1 MAKEYKAMSIGPST
15 TATKVL
21 LERANAALP
30 FSQATAILD
39 NGCGPGP
46 IISKIITTYGAEIPE
61 TVPFLAA
68 DFSVAMVAQVDASK
82 KEGVEAGNKVWQRV
96 ETKVLNA
103 MDMQGVPDSSHS
115 HITAG
120 WVYFMTPDPQ
130 KCLSESLR
138 ILQPGGV
145 LALSSWEGN
154 QWMDIMKVIGDVRP
168 DKVLPE
174 LPKAWSNVD
183 LLKAELETAGFKDV
197 TSERVAVTMQFENRD
212 SFVDMLVT
220 KMPHMVAMTKDMS
233 AEDVQRLREL
243 SIAKCE
249 EMSSEE
255 PGELHG
261 TVLIAVGKK

>member
-1 MAKEYKAMSIGPST
+1 MSSGPGST
-15 TATKVL
+15 ANRIL

-30 FSQATAILD
+30 FSQATGILD

-46 IISKIITTYGAEIPE
+46 IISAIIFTYGNEIP
-61 TVPFLAA
+61 TTTPLLAA
-68 DFSVAMVAQVDASK
+68 DFSDAMVAQVEVSK
-82 KEGVEAGNKVWQRV
+82 QEGIATGNKVWERV

-103 MDMQGVPDSSHS
+103 MDMQGVPDSSQS
-115 HITAG
+115 HVTAG

-138 ILQPGGV
+138 ILKPGGV

-154 QWMDIMKVIGDVRP
+154 QWMDIMKELKNVRP
-168 DKVLPE
+168 EKVLPE
-174 LPKAWSNVD
+174 LPKAWSDVD
-183 LLKAELETAGFKDV
+183 LLRTELETAGFRDV
-197 TSERVAVTMQFENRD
+197 KSERLAVTMQFESREN
-212 SFVDMLVT
+212 FVEMLVT

-233 AEDVQRLREL
+233 AEEIQKLREL
-243 SIAKCE
+243 CIARCK
-249 EMSSEE
+249 EMSPES